1 MTRKNLYTSLSMG
14 FGMSLGTLL
23 YDLVRHRDEVA
34 ENFPY
39 KYLFMFV
46 FIFVIYLAVNAAKA
60 KQTKLK
66 AD

>member
-1 MTRKNLYTSLSMG
+1 MG

-34 ENFPY
+34 GDFPY

-46 FIFVIYLAVNAAKA
+46 FIFVVYLAVNAARA
-60 KQTKLK
+60 KQSTSES
-66 AD
+66 